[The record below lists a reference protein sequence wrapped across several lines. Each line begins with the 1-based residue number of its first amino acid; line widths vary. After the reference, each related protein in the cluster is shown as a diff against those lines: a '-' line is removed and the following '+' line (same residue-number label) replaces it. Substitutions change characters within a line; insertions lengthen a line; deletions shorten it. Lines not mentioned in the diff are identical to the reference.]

1 MSEIDEAT
9 GSHEDHSPDVLQPHT
24 RADFVR
30 VGWVIAL
37 CSIPVAVVGY
47 RFFHQ
52 RHEEV
57 AAAAQNL
64 NAALM
69 FWFIAGMLATVGS
82 TIVFKTLR
90 GRQDAS

>member
-1 MSEIDEAT
+1 MSENHEARV
-9 GSHEDHSPDVLQPHT
+9 HEDHSPDVLKPHT
-24 RADFVR
+24 RADLVR

-37 CSIPVAVVGY
+37 CSIPVAVIGY

-64 NAALM
+64 NAAMM
-69 FWFIAGMLATVGS
+69 FWFIAVMLATVGS
-82 TIVFKTLR
+82 TIVVKALR
-90 GRQDAS
+90 GRPDAS